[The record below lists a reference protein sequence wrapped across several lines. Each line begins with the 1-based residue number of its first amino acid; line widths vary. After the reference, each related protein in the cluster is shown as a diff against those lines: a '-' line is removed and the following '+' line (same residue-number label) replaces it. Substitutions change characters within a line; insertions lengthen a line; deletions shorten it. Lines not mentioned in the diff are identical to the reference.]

1 MMTPISPFL
10 RFGLMAVAVLPAGAA
25 AQTGTEPEA
34 LLATGVQ
41 LHQAGDFLGAI
52 QAYQDALAK
61 EPGRFDARSNLGAA
75 YVHLGRYADAIEQYQ
90 KALAVDPDNT
100 RVRFNLALALY
111 KAASVP
117 EAAEELKRVV
127 DRDPRNKSARLLLA
141 DAYLQM
147 GQEGLVVSLLSGR
160 DAEFGDDRLFAYV
173 LGSALVRRDDVPQ
186 GKAYIDRL
194 FKGGDTAEAHLL
206 MGVAQL
212 RRQDFSA
219 ALPELEKAVGLNPA
233 LPTAYSFYGRALM
246 GMGRRD
252 DASEAFRTE
261 LGRNPN
267 DFDANL
273 YLGLLTKDNGRLDES
288 LDRLKRASR
297 LRPNDARVLYG
308 LGSLHL
314 RTGRIEEA
322 QRELETLVQQVPAYS
337 QGHVLLA
344 MVYYRQ
350 KKKDLGDR
358 EQAIVQKLKEER
370 QAREP
375 GASDALGP
383 AYRGE
388 PLPGDE
394 PRVNDLPPVENAPK
408 APGEGKG
415 GRASRGLSWCWWW
428 GYPFPPA
435 GYRLKSRPRRKP
447 PRRRL
452 P

>member
-1 MMTPISPFL
+1 
-10 RFGLMAVAVLPAGAA
+10 MALALLPAGAP
-25 AQTGTEPEA
+25 AQTGTDPEA
-34 LLATGVQ
+34 LFARGVQ
-41 LHQAGDFLGAI
+41 LHQSGDILGAI
-52 QAYQDALAK
+52 QAYQEALAK
-61 EPGRFDARSNLGAA
+61 EPGRIDARSNLGAA
-75 YVHLGRYADAIEQYQ
+75 YVHLGRYADAIDQYG

-127 DRDPRNKSARLLLA
+127 NRDPRNKSARLLLA

-147 GQEGLVVSLLSGR
+147 GQEGQVVSLLSAR

-173 LGSALVRRDDVPQ
+173 LGSALIRRDDVQ
-186 GKAYIDRL
+186 LGQAYIDRL
-194 FKGGDTAEAHLL
+194 FKEGDTAEARLL
-206 MGVAQL
+206 MGVAHL
-212 RRQDFSA
+212 RREDFRA
-219 ALPELEKAVGLNPA
+219 ALPELEQAVALNPS
-233 LPTAYSFYGRALM
+233 LPTVHSFYGRALM
-246 GMGRRD
+246 GTGRRD
-252 DASEAFRTE
+252 DAVEAFRKE
-261 LGRNPN
+261 VGRNPN

-273 YLGLLTKDNGRLDES
+273 YLGLLMKDNDRLDES

-322 QRELETLVQQVPAYS
+322 QRELETLVQQVPDYS

-350 KKKDLGDR
+350 KKKELGDR
-358 EQAIVQKLKEER
+358 EQAIVLKLKEDR

-375 GASDALGP
+375 GASDDLGP

-388 PLPGDE
+388 PLPAE
-394 PRVNDLPPVENAPK
+394 NLPVDDRPPADKAPK
-408 APGEGKG
+408 APGEEE
-415 GRASRGLSWCWWW
+415 
-428 GYPFPPA
+428 
-435 GYRLKSRPRRKP
+435 
-447 PRRRL
+447 
-452 P
+452 

>member
-10 RFGLMAVAVLPAGAA
+10 RCGLMAVAVLPAGTA
-25 AQTGTEPEA
+25 AQTGPDPEELFA
-34 LLATGVQ
+34 RGVQ
-41 LHQAGDFLGAI
+41 LHEAGDFLGAI

-61 EPGRFDARSNLGAA
+61 EPGRIDARSNLGAA

-90 KALAVDPDNT
+90 KALAIDPDNL

-117 EAAEELKRVV
+117 EAAQELKRVV

-147 GQEGLVVSLLSGR
+147 GEEGLVVSLLSGR
-160 DAEFGDDRLFAYV
+160 DAEFGEDRLFAYV
-173 LGSALVRRDDVPQ
+173 LGSALVRRNDVPQ
-186 GKAYIDRL
+186 GQAYIDRL

-212 RRQDFSA
+212 RRQDFKA

-233 LPTAYSFYGRALM
+233 LPTAHSFYGRALM

-252 DASEAFRTE
+252 DASEAFRKE
-261 LGRNPN
+261 LGGNPN

-273 YLGLLTKDNGRLDES
+273 YLGLLTKDNELLDES
-288 LDRLKRASR
+288 LERLKRAGR
-297 LRPNDARVLYG
+297 LRPNDPRVLYG

-322 QRELETLVQQVPAYS
+322 RRELETLVQQVPDYS

-344 MVYYRQ
+344 TVYYRQ
-350 KKKDLGDR
+350 KKKELGDR
-358 EQAIVQKLKEER
+358 EQAIVQKLNEER

-394 PRVNDLPPVENAPK
+394 PPGNYRPPAERTPK
-408 APGEGKG
+408 APGEGK
-415 GRASRGLSWCWWW
+415 
-428 GYPFPPA
+428 
-435 GYRLKSRPRRKP
+435 
-447 PRRRL
+447 
-452 P
+452 